1 MAIEKQIWI
10 DTLMENFYSEG
21 SFLSQAKDMSAFVDY
36 DTINLAEVGSDP
48 GVIVNNDTYPITA
61 AQRTDTVKTLTL
73 DTYDTESTIVRN
85 VEAMELAYD
94 KRSSV
99 LAQHRMSLQ
108 QEAFDR
114 AAHAI
119 APDSNT
125 TNTPVITT
133 TGADNGNAY
142 KRLTFGDIATLKK
155 LFDNNK
161 YPKVGRNLVLC
172 PDHIEDL
179 ILEDKTLFKDL
190 VNQRDGEVLKLLGF
204 NIFEYPSIAIYDNS
218 TGIKK
223 GLADAPAG
231 TDSVSSFA
239 FMSNE
244 VMRAQGTIEMFV
256 TENDPGERGDIIG
269 FQMRFLAAPIR
280 AKGVAAIYS
289 DSAV

>member
-10 DTLMENFYSEG
+10 DTLMENFYSQG
-21 SFLSQAKDMSAFVDY
+21 SFLAQTRDMSAFVEY
-36 DTINLAEVGSDP
+36 DTINLAEAGSDP
-48 GVIVNNDTYPITA
+48 GVLINNSSFPVSA
-61 AQRTDTVKTLTL
+61 AQRTDAVKTLTL
-73 DTYDTESTIVRN
+73 DTFDTESTIVRN

-94 KRSSV
+94 KRESV
-99 LAQHRMSLQ
+99 LMQHRMSLQ
-108 QEAFDR
+108 QTAFDR

-119 APDSNT
+119 APASDSAD
-125 TNTPVITT
+125 TPVFGT
-133 TGADNGNAY
+133 TGADNGNSF

-161 YPKVGRNLVLC
+161 YPKEGRNLVLC

-204 NIFEYPSIAIYDNS
+204 NIYEYPSIAIYNKT
-218 TGIKK
+218 TGAKTAW
-223 GLADAPAG
+223 GAAAAPT
-231 TDSVSSFA
+231 TDTVSSFA

-289 DSAV
+289 AAV